1 MGQVENARKHLCYPG
16 MQPDPSDMQRL
27 QVVEKHIS
35 KCGDVRRV
43 GDWKS
48 VLREVDAAVAAG
60 ADSSP
65 QVLLILLLI
74 SLELIFGL
82 LSVPSFYFI
91 DKY

>member
-1 MGQVENARKHLCYPG
+1 
-16 MQPDPSDMQRL
+16 MQPDPSEMQRL

-35 KCGDVRRV
+35 KCGDVRRI

-65 QVLLILLLI
+65 QKR
-74 SLELIFGL
+74 F
-82 LSVPSFYFI
+82 
-91 DKY
+91 